1 MTTVFLVR
9 HGRTGWNKEQIFRGH
24 KDVPLDEVGREEALL
39 VGERLKEKGIKA
51 VFSSPLSRAKET
63 AKAVARSHN
72 VEVQIV
78 EELIDL
84 HFGEWEGQSLKE
96 VKKQYPDLY
105 DRWQKAPHQ
114 VIFPGGEG
122 LDAVR
127 SRAMEAVKEI
137 IQQYPKEAVALVSHR
152 VVLKVLICALL
163 GLDNS
168 HFWNIA
174 QDTTALNCFLHR
186 NGAWICNFLND
197 TCHLKGVGEEEGKM
211 DF

>member
-1 MTTVFLVR
+1 MTTLFLVR

-24 KDVPLDEVGREEALL
+24 NDVPLDDVGRGEVLL
-39 VGERLKEKGIKA
+39 VGERLKGEGIKG
-51 VFSSPLSRAKET
+51 VYSSPLSRAKET
-63 AKAVARSHN
+63 AEAIAQFHN
-72 VEVQIV
+72 AEVEVV

-84 HFGEWEGQSLKE
+84 HFGEWEGLSIEK

-105 DRWQKAPHQ
+105 GQWQKEPDQ

-122 LDAVR
+122 LAAVS
-127 SRAMEAVKEI
+127 SRAVEAVKDI
-137 IQQYPKEAVALVSHR
+137 INRHPQEAVALVSHR
-152 VVLKVLICALL
+152 VVLKVLVCALL

-174 QDTTALNCFLHR
+174 QDTTATNCFHHR
-186 NGAWICNFLND
+186 NGTWICNFLND
-197 TCHLKGVGEEEGKM
+197 TCHLKGVGEERGKV